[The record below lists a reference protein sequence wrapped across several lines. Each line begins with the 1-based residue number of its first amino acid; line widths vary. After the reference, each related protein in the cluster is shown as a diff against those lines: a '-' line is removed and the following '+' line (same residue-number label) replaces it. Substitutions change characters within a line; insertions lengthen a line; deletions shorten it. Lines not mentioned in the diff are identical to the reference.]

1 MSGTGYILLR
11 LFTII
16 KTTLCVDL
24 PNSVGE
30 YLKLFFTM
38 DNQVFYALIFV
49 ILIIVF
55 VRIVYQKQ
63 FIPAENKWKRE
74 KQNLKKQN
82 DRIMALFAELDPN
95 PLIRVDI
102 NGNIVKFNDAAAA
115 IFDITDP
122 NFALTLQGIFGC
134 SYKELITESKDI
146 NIEYTMN
153 GRFYYIDFKGIKE
166 LGVGQIYFSDLT
178 EIKNKEKA
186 IFESEQK
193 YKQLSSFLQD
203 QLETEKQR
211 IGMELHD
218 SIGQNLLF
226 VNMKLNEAIE
236 TKNFNGKLAEVKEAL
251 DGTIQDVRNT
261 MMDLKPR
268 LLEDMGLYSAVYD
281 LAQRV
286 TRNTG
291 IQSSVD
297 ISGTEIRFDRK
308 SELYLFRIIQEVCNN
323 IIKHSHADEFNIQ
336 LLYDEDLLKIFIS
349 DDGRGFNMDHLKIT
363 NNRGNGLFN
372 ITERTKNINGTIEF
386 DSNEGEG
393 TMITLEVPIK
403 EAAL

>member
-1 MSGTGYILLR
+1 MLR

-16 KTTLCVDL
+16 KITLCVDL
-24 PNSVGE
+24 PNNVGE
-30 YLKLFFTM
+30 YLRLFFTM

-49 ILIIVF
+49 ILIVVF
-55 VRIVYQKQ
+55 IRIVYQKQ
-63 FIPAENKWKRE
+63 FLPAEDKWKRE

-102 NGNIVKFNDAAAA
+102 TGRIIKYNDAAAA
-115 IFDITDP
+115 IFDVANP
-122 NFALTLQGIFGC
+122 EFELTLQSIFD
-134 SYKELITESKDI
+134 SNFKELITESKDI
-146 NIEYTMN
+146 NIEYTLN

-166 LGVGQIYFSDLT
+166 LNVGQIYFSDLT

-193 YKQLSSFLQD
+193 YKQLSMFLQD

-236 TKNFNGKLAEVKEAL
+236 TKNFNGKLAEVKDAL
-251 DGTIQDVRNT
+251 DGTIKDVRNT

-268 LLEDMGLYSAVYD
+268 LLDDMGLYSAVYD

-291 IQSSVD
+291 IKSSVD
-297 ISGTEIRFDRK
+297 LTGTEIRFDRK

-336 LLYDEDLLKIFIS
+336 MLYNEDYLKIFIS
-349 DDGRGFNMDHLKIT
+349 DDGIGFNMEHLKIT
-363 NNRGNGLFN
+363 SNSGNGLFN

-393 TMITLEVPIK
+393 TMITIEVPLK
-403 EAAL
+403 ETVL